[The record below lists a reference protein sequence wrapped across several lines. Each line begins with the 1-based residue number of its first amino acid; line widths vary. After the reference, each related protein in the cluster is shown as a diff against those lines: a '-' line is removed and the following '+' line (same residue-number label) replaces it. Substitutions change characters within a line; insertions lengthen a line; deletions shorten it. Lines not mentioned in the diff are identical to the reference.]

1 MKKLV
6 CLLLAMILCFGC
18 FGGLSA
24 LAEEER
30 VPISIISFDYARVV
44 KEDDPIREKIGQIT
58 GTELNVNIVPTDQF
72 LQKVNLMIAAN
83 DVPDLIRFNGY
94 DHFQYIDTGALLDLT
109 PYLEKYPELKA
120 VMPQEAWDLVTV
132 DGHIYTIPNYNV
144 PGKYSYYVRQ
154 DWLEN
159 LGLKQPK
166 TLEEL
171 REVLIAFTY
180 NDPDGNGVDDTY
192 GLSVHEMIGGME
204 VTCFMPVFG
213 AYGIQPNRFFEKDGK
228 AYNPVLTENYKQ
240 ALEFCHQLYAVD
252 KVVDPDI
259 FIIQSDAALQ
269 NIVNSKTG
277 TTVGW
282 WATICEAVNDRLK
295 MPSICPE
302 AKWVMC
308 NDITGPNGDYGM
320 MANNLNSFTVSI
332 SANSKNIDKCF
343 ELLTYLGSDEGFMLS
358 CYGEE
363 GVHYTV
369 DENGKFLAR
378 TEEGTLAMNDM
389 WLDLMSQYVYRV
401 MEYQEILCTIN
412 PGYREFQQAAMNA
425 KLYQNLFEGITTEE
439 STIYLADL
447 NQILLD
453 WSVKFITGKEPLDNF
468 DEFVEDYKANGGDE
482 VLQSYIDVYNARKG
496 TSLVAGN

>member
-6 CLLLAMILCFGC
+6 PLLVAMVMLTSACG
-18 FGGLSA
+18 A
-24 LAEEER
+24 LAQEER
-30 VPISIISFDYARVV
+30 TPVSIISFDYGRIV
-44 KEDDPIREKIGQIT
+44 KEDDPIVEKIGEIT
-58 GTELNVNIVPTDQF
+58 GTEISVNIVPKDQF
-72 LQKVNLMIAAN
+72 LQKLNLMIAAK
-83 DVPDLIRFNGY
+83 DVPDIIRFNGY

-109 PYLEKYPELKA
+109 PYLEQYPSLKA

-144 PGKYSYYVRQ
+144 PGKYSYYMRA

-159 LGLKQPK
+159 VGLKQPK

-180 NDPDGNGVDDTY
+180 NDPDQNGVDDTY
-192 GLSVHEMIGGME
+192 GLSVSDLIGSME
-204 VTCFMPVFG
+204 VTCFMPIFG

-240 ALEFCHQLYAVD
+240 ALQFCYQLYSVD

-259 FIIQSDAALQ
+259 FVIQADAAKQ
-269 NIVNSKTG
+269 NMVNSKTG
-277 TTVGW
+277 SAVGW
-282 WATICEAVNDRLK
+282 WATICEKLNDQLK
-295 MPSICPE
+295 MPSICPQ

-308 NDITGPNGDYGM
+308 NDITGPNGDCGM
-320 MANNLNSFTVSI
+320 LANTLNSFTVSI
-332 SANSKNIDKCF
+332 SADSPHIDKCL
-343 ELLTYLGSDEGFMLS
+343 ELLSFLGSDEGFMLS

-369 DENGKFLAR
+369 DDQGNFLAR
-378 TEEGTLAMNDM
+378 TDEGTRAQNDK

-401 MEYQEILCTIN
+401 MEYQDILCTIN
-412 PGYREFQQAAMNA
+412 PSYREYQEAAMNA
-425 KLYQNLFEGITTEE
+425 KLYRDLFEGISTEE

-453 WSVKFITGKEPLDNF
+453 WSVKFITGKEPIDKF
-468 DEFVEDYKANGGDE
+468 DEFVAEYKENGGDL
-482 VLQSYIDVYNARKG
+482 VLQSYIDRYNQLKG

>member
-6 CLLLAMILCFGC
+6 ALLLVISLCLGFTV
-18 FGGLSA
+18 A
-24 LAEEER
+24 LADEAR
-30 VPISIISFDYARVV
+30 TPISIISFDYARIVI
-44 KEDDPIREKIGQIT
+44 EDDPIREKIGEKT

-83 DVPDLIRFNGY
+83 DVPDIIRFNGY

-109 PYLEKYPELKA
+109 PYLEKYPDLYA
-120 VMPQEAWDLVTV
+120 VMPKEAWDLVTV

-144 PGKYSYYVRQ
+144 PGKYSYYIRK
-154 DWLEN
+154 DWLDN
-159 LGLKQPK
+159 VGLTQPK

-171 REVLIAFTY
+171 REMLIAFTY
-180 NDPDGNGVDDTY
+180 NDPDKNGKDDTY
-192 GLSVHEMIGGME
+192 GLSVHEMIAGME
-204 VTCFMPVFG
+204 VTCFMPIFG
-213 AYGIQPNRFFEKDGK
+213 AYGVQPNRFFEKDGM
-228 AYNPVLTENYKQ
+228 AYNPVLTENYKK
-240 ALEFCHQLYAVD
+240 ALEFCYQLYSVD

-259 FIIQSDAALQ
+259 FVIQSDAALQ

-277 TTVGW
+277 SSVGW

-302 AKWVMC
+302 ASWVMA
-308 NDITGPNGDYGM
+308 NDITGPDGDYGM

-332 SANSKNIDKCF
+332 SADSPNVDKCF
-343 ELLTYLGSDEGFMLS
+343 ELLNYLGSDEGFMLS

-369 DENGKFLAR
+369 DEQGKFLAR
-378 TEEGTLAMNDM
+378 TEAGTQAMNDK

-425 KLYQNLFEGITTEE
+425 KLYHSLFEGISTEE
-439 STIYLADL
+439 STTYLADL

-453 WSVKFITGKEPLDNF
+453 WSVKFITGKEPLDKF
-468 DEFVEDYKANGGDE
+468 DEFVADYKENGGDL
-482 VLQSYIDVYNARKG
+482 VLNAYIDEYNARHG